1 MLNANSLEWRGAS
14 KPRHSIYTVFSRGV
28 FMFVGTLLAD
38 QGAKSASSLKCVEQ
52 EAFLFYD

>member
-1 MLNANSLEWRGAS
+1 
-14 KPRHSIYTVFSRGV
+14 
-28 FMFVGTLLAD
+28 MFVGTLLAD